1 MADYITPKTLAAVA
15 CPALDANAPSLIARR
30 LDEFSIDGVVVDGLL
45 SADECVR
52 LIGAAEA
59 SNGFSF
65 WDPDVTAVKRS
76 VRNADTLEFED
87 AALIDALYRR
97 LLPHLTP
104 VVTFSADDEERF
116 EPDLEGEWVASS
128 LNPHL
133 LLNRYAPGGHFAPHA
148 DGSTI
153 VDYNE
158 RSLYTVL
165 IYLNDCAAGG
175 ATQLLSSEAG
185 ETCCE
190 DAYGARIARA
200 QAVVH
205 AVRPKP
211 GRALMYYHQV
221 LHAGETVGKGC
232 HKYCLRTDVMY
243 RRVPPR
249 GTAPHDVQ
257 AFELVLQARA
267 AEARGA
273 PMEALPLYR
282 RAAKL
287 SLEIGRAFRLRQD

>member
-158 RSLYTVL
+158 RSLYTVSRDGAIFVWKWVEREEL
-165 IYLNDCAAGG
+165 SRAA
-175 ATQLLSSEAG
+175 AASL
-185 ETCCE
+185 
-190 DAYGARIARA
+190 RA
-200 QAVVH
+200 QQ
-205 AVRPKP
+205 RE
-211 GRALMYYHQV
+211 RE
-221 LHAGETVGKGC
+221 GEEEG
-232 HKYCLRTDVMY
+232 
-243 RRVPPR
+243 
-249 GTAPHDVQ
+249 
-257 AFELVLQARA
+257 
-267 AEARGA
+267 
-273 PMEALPLYR
+273 
-282 RAAKL
+282 
-287 SLEIGRAFRLRQD
+287 